1 MVNPDNAELYEV
13 TSLSVNIEDDE
24 PKEKS
29 VVSFSRNSYT
39 SKDGN
44 ATVTIKRKNAEY
56 SLCDFTLL
64 SSSIT
69 AVAGENYEEQIKTV
83 TFIPYETEKTIE
95 IPVSGEGEFKLLMSD
110 MTGCE
115 SGKYAETVVKVK
127 NNADDES
134 DISLMGNENQTNDIT
149 INGLKYNVKYTMPS
163 DNTKDPVEGK
173 IYATGDGTHNY
184 DIPPEVGTYYFATE
198 VNRDGLFYYD
208 GYWGDKPWGCGHWD
222 NKYEIDTRERNM
234 GNSHYGK
241 LEYYHTS
248 MWDKG
253 GVWTHS
259 KTVPSVYYQYMTP
272 DMESTSNAFGGQL
285 ARFKIAN
292 NDSIVINE
300 PKSGKFGRTLD
311 AMPATLLN
319 NNQPLNG
326 NISMEIHSAD
336 EDKSKTPKS
345 YVRFYGVAAM
355 YKKVNVELNQP
366 PTQEYCIGNE
376 KIKALPMQVELNSGA
391 QIAGSKTR
399 DFWTNPNEDDCNIV
413 FTINDT
419 DINGHK
425 GKYGYISG
433 YKITIDPGTNDD
445 KITVNYPEEFISYL
459 NSKKGTKLSDEVNF
473 TSDNV
478 NNELKKTEK
487 QNLYYIP
494 YDKYFISWIESV
506 QKNVAHDTYGY
517 HQNLK
522 ITPKVSY
529 ADVTVEVLPSA
540 GEGNGSFVSSEL
552 VAGKTVTHHAGDTL
566 DLSATTPDD
575 GYHVVGYQVSTNNT
589 SFNTIT
595 DTTKLF
601 LEPNTSYRI
610 RPLIA
615 KNSNKIEIKFE
626 NGAEKYLTV
635 QGLINEND
643 LNSSSDEQLKKEL
656 SGKYVI
662 NANPSE
668 SNLSDKIT
676 PITGKIYT
684 LNFASVEDK
693 EYIYRPVIKQG
704 NDTFTTNSYHTVAQA
719 QTTDN
724 VITVNYKKVKKSDL
738 KSFNI

>member
-1 MVNPDNAELYEV
+1 
-13 TSLSVNIEDDE
+13 
-24 PKEKS
+24 
-29 VVSFSRNSYT
+29 
-39 SKDGN
+39 
-44 ATVTIKRKNAEY
+44 
-56 SLCDFTLL
+56 
-64 SSSIT
+64 
-69 AVAGENYEEQIKTV
+69 
-83 TFIPYETEKTIE
+83 
-95 IPVSGEGEFKLLMSD
+95 
-110 MTGCE
+110 
-115 SGKYAETVVKVK
+115 
-127 NNADDES
+127 
-134 DISLMGNENQTNDIT
+134 
-149 INGLKYNVKYTMPS
+149 
-163 DNTKDPVEGK
+163 
-173 IYATGDGTHNY
+173 
-184 DIPPEVGTYYFATE
+184 
-198 VNRDGLFYYD
+198 
-208 GYWGDKPWGCGHWD
+208 
-222 NKYEIDTRERNM
+222 
-234 GNSHYGK
+234 
-241 LEYYHTS
+241 
-248 MWDKG
+248 
-253 GVWTHS
+253 
-259 KTVPSVYYQYMTP
+259 
-272 DMESTSNAFGGQL
+272 
-285 ARFKIAN
+285 
-292 NDSIVINE
+292 
-300 PKSGKFGRTLD
+300 
-311 AMPATLLN
+311 
-319 NNQPLNG
+319 
-326 NISMEIHSAD
+326 MEIHSAD

-366 PTQEYCIGNE
+366 SPQEYCIGNE
-376 KIKALPMQVELNSGA
+376 KINALPMQVELNSGA

-433 YKITIDPGTNDD
+433 YKITIDPGTTDD

-540 GEGNGSFVSSEL
+540 GEGNGSFISSEL
-552 VAGKTVTHHAGDTL
+552 AAGKTVTHHAGDTL

-635 QGLINEND
+635 QGLISEND

-684 LNFASVEDK
+684 LNFASIEDN

-738 KSFNI
+738 KSFNISGTVVSKNASIRDNGLEP